1 MMCTPCQTTHGD
13 ERDERILDLLC
24 RLVNINTEHAE
35 AAEGAP
41 FGEGCARA
49 LALVLDECAARGFA
63 VERVND
69 MIGWAQVGTAG
80 PLVGFPVH
88 LDVVLAGDGWSRDP
102 FTATIVDGVLYGR
115 GVMDNKISAAILIE
129 LLDELKARE
138 AELPCRF
145 RIVFGTDEESGMG
158 DMRSYLAAGGE
169 QPEMGFVPDA
179 AFPVINGEKAQAH
192 VVLTHAAGLPEGV
205 EIAGGTMSN
214 VVPSDA
220 SARVSLELVGAD
232 AEARAGMLP
241 VEVSASDG
249 VLAIRASGRSAH
261 ASTPQKGEN
270 AIAKLVNAVVSLLP
284 EEDAAGYEAL
294 RDVARCLCAD
304 TDGTALGIDRDD
316 DVFGGTTVNLG
327 ILSADVDGVTVDLD
341 IRYGRGIDEGQIV
354 DTISSALGDAWTCE
368 VVGGKPVHLVD
379 EGDACVRALLGA
391 YERVT
396 GLPGSCSV
404 MGGGTYAS
412 LLPALVAFGP
422 KFPDTHCG
430 AHGVDEHVSLENIV
444 RATDVYREALQAIIA
459 LAAKEEE

>member
-1 MMCTPCQTTHGD
+1 
-13 ERDERILDLLC
+13 
-24 RLVNINTEHAE
+24 
-35 AAEGAP
+35 
-41 FGEGCARA
+41 
-49 LALVLDECAARGFA
+49 
-63 VERVND
+63 
-69 MIGWAQVGTAG
+69 
-80 PLVGFPVH
+80 
-88 LDVVLAGDGWSRDP
+88 
-102 FTATIVDGVLYGR
+102 
-115 GVMDNKISAAILIE
+115 
-129 LLDELKARE
+129 
-138 AELPCRF
+138 
-145 RIVFGTDEESGMG
+145 MG

-192 VVLTHAAGLPEGV
+192 IVLTHAVGLPEGV
-205 EIAGGTMSN
+205 EISGGTMSN
-214 VVPSDA
+214 VVPFDA
-220 SARVSLELVGAD
+220 SARVLLEFVDAD

-241 VEVSASDG
+241 VEASASDG
-249 VLAIRASGRSAH
+249 VLAISASGRSAH

-284 EEDAAGYEAL
+284 EEAAAGCEAL
-294 RDVARCLCAD
+294 CDVARCLCAD
-304 TDGTALGIDRDD
+304 TDGTALGIDCDD

-327 ILSADVDGVTVDLD
+327 TLSADVDGVTVDLD
-341 IRYGRGIDEGQIV
+341 IRYGRGIDEAQIV
-354 DTISSALGDAWTCE
+354 DSISSALGDAWTCE

-412 LLPALVAFGP
+412 LLSALVAFGP